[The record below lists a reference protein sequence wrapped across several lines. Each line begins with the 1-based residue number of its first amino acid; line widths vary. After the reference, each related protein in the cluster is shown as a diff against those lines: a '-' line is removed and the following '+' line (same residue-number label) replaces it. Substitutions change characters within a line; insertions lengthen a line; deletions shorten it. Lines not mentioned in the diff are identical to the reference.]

1 MLEEEFEVGKKI
13 KSLRVAKNMAAKQ
26 LAGEA
31 GISFGMLSQLEK
43 GSTQGSVETLRKIA
57 KVLDVTLA
65 HLFTNNTDEPTI
77 NTLENIENEK
87 SYVVR
92 KDERKKI
99 SFPDPLYTCELL
111 VPDLQ
116 GEIELLQVN
125 MEPNRITDD
134 LIPHTKGGEEC
145 DYVLEGEIVVTL
157 NNKEFEL
164 KKGDSIRFNPE
175 IPHKIEN
182 RSSKKASYLSII
194 TPVSF

>member
-1 MLEEEFEVGKKI
+1 MNDELEVGKKI
-13 KSLRVAKNMAAKQ
+13 KELRSLKKMTAKQ
-26 LAGEA
+26 LANEV

-65 HLFTNNTDEPTI
+65 HLFTNDKQDIISTKSAN
-77 NTLENIENEK
+77 LENEQL
-87 SYVVR
+87 YVVR

-125 MEPNRITDD
+125 MEPNRVTNE

-145 DYVLEGEIVVTL
+145 DYVLDGEIVVTL
-157 NNKEFEL
+157 NHKEFIL

-182 RSSKKASYLSII
+182 RSKNKASYLSVI

>member
-1 MLEEEFEVGKKI
+1 MNDELEVGKKI
-13 KSLRVAKNMAAKQ
+13 KELRSLKKMTAKQ
-26 LAGEA
+26 LANEV

-65 HLFTNNTDEPTI
+65 HLFTNDKQDIISTKSAN
-77 NTLENIENEK
+77 LENEQL
-87 SYVVR
+87 YVVR

-111 VPDLQ
+111 VPNLQ

-125 MEPNRITDD
+125 MEPNRVTNE

-145 DYVLEGEIVVTL
+145 DYVLDGEIVVTL
-157 NNKEFEL
+157 NHKEFIL

-182 RSSKKASYLSII
+182 RSENKASYLSVI